1 MHKPRSFT
9 RALCALL
16 VIALLLPGAAA
27 FAEASETHTV
37 LENLILL
44 VDGRQQKII
53 KALHYAYGNNRFV
66 SLRDLAAALSGTDKR
81 FDVRITNDQVIITT
95 GADYE
100 AVGGE
105 GEPFP
110 NTDAGASYTTK
121 ALAQNAVEL
130 DGRALR
136 YLSFFGVNT
145 ASRQDC
151 FMSLTDLAMQL
162 DLDMAVSSGDMTVNT
177 RSGYHIDLE
186 ELENEGFYYEI
197 HSALIGDAT
206 TGLIYTGWEP
216 ELSVPIASTTK
227 LMSFVVVMDAVRD
240 GEITLD
246 DNVTITD
253 EAVQLS
259 RTMDGVIYMETGW
272 EVSMT
277 DLLCGMLLRSS
288 NECALAL
295 AIHTAGSEDA
305 FVERMNRKAQALSL
319 SDSAV
324 FYNCHGLPV
333 YTDNLAATKIQ
344 NRMTAHDMF
353 SLVCYLLRS
362 YPEVTKI
369 TALKLAELP
378 TLRTTVYNTNPLL
391 YNLPGV
397 VGLKTGTTN
406 MSGSCLV
413 TAMEA
418 QDAQGR
424 THLLTS
430 IVFGAEDNG
439 TRNTLSEELLR
450 YGMQCLKEDS
460 FYMDGPPRNPPAD
473 AETLIRRMLESY

>member
-136 YLSFFGVNT
+136 YLSFLGVNT

>member
-1 MHKPRSFT
+1 VHKPRSFT